1 MDWKPDKSLQLPV
14 YIQISNYIETR
25 IMNGEYPS
33 GSSLPSER
41 ALAHELDVN
50 RSTIIAAYDQLNS
63 LGLVNRIKGYGTV
76 VTLAATVEGDIK
88 RVPNWD
94 EYVKGGFLH
103 LNNPIT
109 RQIHKSVGSDKP
121 YINFAIGE
129 LSTDLFPVALMQ
141 EAHNKLDMNQY
152 LGYEHIQGNLRLRE
166 SIANHLQTYRG
177 LSSTAASLLVTSG
190 AQQAL
195 QLIVQCLLKPGDSVA
210 IEDASYFFSL
220 PIFHSAG
227 LMTYLMPVKQ
237 GGIDPEQIVSL
248 YKKHRIK
255 MVFVNPVYQNPTG
268 TTLTCERKKMLLEIS
283 TKYGIAIVEDDPY
296 SLTGYDQRPVS
307 VLKSMDQDGSVLY
320 VSSLSKIISSGL
332 RIGWIA
338 GPQSV
343 IHRLTDAKQQMDFG
357 QSNYSQWI
365 AAQLLSSSE
374 LDNHLMILR
383 VGLERKLYLTID
395 ALRAELG
402 DEVQFETP
410 RGGIHIWCKLEGG
423 LNDQRLFYLAKENG
437 VVIAPGSTL
446 GSRSG
451 YVRLTFSKVN
461 DSLISP
467 GIQKFAE
474 AYRVSMHQR

>member
-1 MDWKPDKSLQLPV
+1 MDWKPDKSLQIPV

-25 IMNGEYPS
+25 ILNGEYPS

-41 ALAHELDVN
+41 ALAQELDVN
-50 RSTIIAAYDQLNS
+50 RSTIVAAYDQLRS
-63 LGLVNRIKGYGTV
+63 LGLVNRIKGFGTV
-76 VTLAATVEGDIK
+76 VTLAATVDGDIK

-103 LNNPIT
+103 LNNPMT

-129 LSTDLFPVALMQ
+129 LSADLFPAVLMQ
-141 EAHNKLDMNQY
+141 KAHNQLDMSQY

-166 SIANHLQTYRG
+166 SIANHLQTYRN
-177 LSSTAASLLVTSG
+177 LSSTASSLLVTSG

-210 IEDASYFFSL
+210 IEDPSYSYSL

-227 LMTYLMPVKQ
+227 LRTYLLPVEQ
-237 GGIDPEQIVSL
+237 DGIDPEQIVSL
-248 YKKHRIK
+248 YKQHRIK
-255 MVFVNPVYQNPTG
+255 MVFVNPIYQNPTG
-268 TTLTCERKKMLLEIS
+268 ATLTSERMKILLEIS

-296 SLTGYDQRPVS
+296 SLTSYDQTPVS

-365 AAQLLSSSE
+365 AAQLLSSAE
-374 LDNHLMILR
+374 LDNHLMRLR
-383 VGLERKLYLTID
+383 IGLERKLHLTIN

-402 DEVQFETP
+402 DDVQFDAP
-410 RGGIHIWCKLEGG
+410 RGGIHLWCKLEGEW
-423 LNDQRLFYLAKENG
+423 DEQQLFNQAIENG

-446 GSRSG
+446 GSKSG
-451 YVRLTFSKVN
+451 CVRLTFSKV
-461 DSLISP
+461 DDPLIRP

-474 AYRVSMHQR
+474 AYRAVKHRR